1 MVRKAAGVCVECGGR
16 WDVDFELT
24 EQQRMVR
31 DMVREFAAERLAP
44 GASERDERGEFP
56 HEIFQELG
64 ALGLLGMLVEERY
77 GGAGMDPLTYVLAVE
92 ELARGD
98 ASVAVGVSVTNSVCQ
113 WPISRFGSE
122 ELKGRVLPA
131 LARGEVLGGIM
142 LTEPH
147 AGSDLASLRTTYR
160 RDGDRFVLNGTK
172 AWITNAGVARYF
184 VVLATRDTSLGVR
197 GISAFVLDAQQ
208 PGVVVHPGERKMGLR
223 SSKTSM
229 VTLEEAQVPV
239 ANLLAEEGRGMHVA
253 LATLDHS
260 RLGIAAQSLGVAQA
274 AMDEALRYCRQR
286 EQFGRPLIDHQAI
299 GFRLADMNSE
309 LEAAR
314 WLTYRA
320 AWLSERVGRCTRTSA
335 EAKLVASETANRV
348 VAAAVQ
354 LHGGYGYSR
363 EYTVERLYRDARV
376 LTIYEGTSEVQ
387 RMVLARILKE
397 LDSTAP
403 A

>member
-1 MVRKAAGVCVECGGR
+1 M
-16 WDVDFELT
+16 DFQLS
-24 EQQRMVR
+24 EQQVMVR
-31 DMVREFAAERLAP
+31 DMVREFATRRLLP
-44 GASERDERGEFP
+44 GANARDESGEFP
-56 HEIFQELG
+56 SELFKELAEI
-64 ALGLLGMLVEERY
+64 GLLGMLVEERW
-77 GGAGMDPLTYVLAVE
+77 GGAGMDALTYALVIE
-92 ELARGD
+92 ELARAD

-113 WPISRFGSE
+113 WPISRFGTE
-122 ELKGRVLPA
+122 DLKGRVLPP

-142 LTEPH
+142 LTEPQ
-147 AGSDLASLRTTYR
+147 AGSDLAALRTTWR
-160 RDGDRFVLNGTK
+160 RERDGYVLNGTK

-184 VVLATRDTSLGVR
+184 VVLATSDVRLGAR
-197 GISAFVLDAQQ
+197 GISAFVLDADQ
-208 PGVVVHPGERKMGLR
+208 PGVVVHPPERKMGLR
-223 SSKTSM
+223 SSRTCM
-229 VTLEEAQVPV
+229 VSLEETWVP
-239 ANLLAEEGRGMHVA
+239 AGNLLGEEGRGMHVA

-274 AMDEALRYCRQR
+274 AMDETLRYVKQR
-286 EQFGRPLIDHQAI
+286 EQFGRPLIEHQGVA
-299 GFRLADMNSE
+299 FRLADMNTE

-320 AWLSERVGRCTRTSA
+320 AWLSERGGRFTRTSA
-335 EAKLVASETANRV
+335 EAKLFASETANRI

-387 RMVLARILKE
+387 RMVLARVLKE

-403 A
+403 E

>member
-1 MVRKAAGVCVECGGR
+1 M
-16 WDVDFELT
+16 DFELS

-31 DMVREFAAERLAP
+31 DMVREFACDRLAP
-44 GASERDERGEFP
+44 SAGARDESGEFP
-56 HEIFQELG
+56 DDLFREL
-64 ALGLLGMLVEERY
+64 AELGLLGMLVDERY
-77 GGAGMDPLTYVLAVE
+77 GGAGMDALTYVLAVE

-113 WPISRFGSE
+113 WPISHFGTE
-122 ELKGRVLPA
+122 DLKERVLPA

-142 LTEPH
+142 LTEPQ
-147 AGSDLASLRTTYR
+147 AGSDLGSLRTVCR
-160 RDGDRFVLNGTK
+160 REQDGFVLNGSK
-172 AWITNAGVARYF
+172 AWITNAGVGRFF
-184 VVLATRDTSLGVR
+184 VVLATRDVALGAR
-197 GISAFVLDAQQ
+197 GISAFVLDAEQ
-208 PGVVVHPGERKMGLR
+208 PGVVVHPPERKMGLR

-229 VTLEEAQVPV
+229 VTLEDAWVPAGNV
-239 ANLLAEEGRGMHVA
+239 LFDEGRGMQVA

-274 AMDEALRYCRQR
+274 AMDETLRYCKQR
-286 EQFGRPLIDHQAI
+286 EQFGRPLIDHQAVA
-299 GFRLADMNSE
+299 FRLADMNTE

-320 AWLSERVGRCTRTSA
+320 AWLSQRDGRCTRTSA
-335 EAKLVASETANRV
+335 EAKLLASETANRIA
-348 VAAAVQ
+348 AAAVQ

-363 EYTVERLYRDARV
+363 EYPVERLYRDARV

-387 RMVLARILKE
+387 RMVLGRMLKD

-403 A
+403 R

>member
-1 MVRKAAGVCVECGGR
+1 M
-16 WDVDFELT
+16 DFALT

-44 GASERDERGEFP
+44 SAGARDESGEFP
-56 HEIFQELG
+56 TELFKELG
-64 ALGLLGMLVEERY
+64 ALGLLGMLVEERFD
-77 GGAGMDPLTYVLAVE
+77 GAGMDALTYVLAIE

-113 WPISRFGSE
+113 WPISHFGSE
-122 ELKGRVLPA
+122 ELKQRVLPP

-160 RDGDRFVLNGTK
+160 REGDAFVLNGSK
-172 AWITNAGVARYF
+172 AWITNAGVGRYF
-184 VVLATRDTSLGVR
+184 VVLATSDAALGAR

-208 PGVVVHPGERKMGLR
+208 PGVVVHSPERKMGLR

-229 VTLEEAQVPV
+229 VTLEDVVVP
-239 ANLLAEEGRGMHVA
+239 AGNLLAEEGRGMYVA

-286 EQFGRPLIDHQAI
+286 VQFGCPLIDHQAI

-320 AWLSERVGRCTRTSA
+320 AWLSEHSERYTRTSA
-335 EAKLVASETANRV
+335 EAKLVASETANRI

-363 EYTVERLYRDARV
+363 EYAVERLYRDARV
-376 LTIYEGTSEVQ
+376 LTIYEVTSEVQ
-387 RMVLARILKE
+387 RMVLARLLKGM
-397 LDSTAP
+397 DSTAP
-403 A
+403 N

>member
-1 MVRKAAGVCVECGGR
+1 
-16 WDVDFELT
+16 VDFELT